1 MLMEYGFQIKENKVM
16 YNTYFIYRK
25 IKGEE
30 FT

>member
-1 MLMEYGFQIKENKVM
+1 MEYGFQIKENKVM